1 MTNYDKHNALIRL
14 GVDFVWLQKQWEY
27 NNTLYNIEKERGNI
41 RGAEDI
47 RNIIC
52 GLESKLDDIWD
63 LKIVKIEDKYKGTF
77 DDYVSDLREFFSD
90 RQELAYMYLDKFR
103 AIDKK
108 EEK

>member
-1 MTNYDKHNALIRL
+1 MIKYDRHKALIQL
-14 GVDFVWLQKQWEY
+14 GLDFVWFQKQWEY

-52 GLESKLDDIWD
+52 GLESKLDDLWD
-63 LKIVKIEDKYKGTF
+63 LQIVKIEDKYKQTF
-77 DDYVSDLREFFSD
+77 DDYVSDLRVFFNE
-90 RQELAYMYLDKFR
+90 RQRLANMYLDKFC